1 MKNTVSFR
9 PGKQRKGFSL
19 VEALIAMVVLAIAL
33 LALAGVVVSTTML
46 MGHTIDK
53 EKAVD
58 LAVEK
63 LEVLEADY
71 DEIEDGLEKPDNSKF
86 ILTWTVNDAVGTG
99 GKEITLHVRWDGAL
113 GSREVTLERFVADPE
128 PE

>member
-9 PGKQRKGFSL
+9 YGKRKKGFSL

-33 LALAGVVVSTTML
+33 LALAGVVLSTTML
-46 MGHTIDK
+46 MAHTIDK

-63 LEVLEADY
+63 LEALEADY
-71 DEIEDGLEKPDNSKF
+71 DEINDGSEEPDNSKYK
-86 ILTWTVNDAVGTG
+86 LLWTVKGAVGTG
-99 GKEITLHVRWDGAL
+99 GKEVTLRVRWKGVL
-113 GSREVTLERFVADPE
+113 GSREVTLDRFVADPE
-128 PE
+128 PQ